1 MKFMEINEKYHYDCV
16 VLHKVFYASEL
27 HPSAINEGIPDN
39 VILKE
44 KRCKLFALVC
54 QKQA

>member
-1 MKFMEINEKYHYDCV
+1 MKFAETSGKDHYGCV

-27 HPSAINEGIPDN
+27 HLSAINEAIPDN
-39 VILKE
+39 VILKG
-44 KRCKLFALVC
+44 KISKQFALVC

>member
-1 MKFMEINEKYHYDCV
+1 MKFLEVNGKDYYSYV

-39 VILKE
+39 VILKG
-44 KRCKLFALVC
+44 KISKQLALVC